1 MTSTMVFMSILA
13 SLIGMIIAAAV
24 SLIPGLHIYNVIAIT
39 MLFTFTAVNMFAG
52 TDPMV
57 LTSFM
62 LGMVVGF
69 SMLFTVSSQYFQ
81 PNDES
86 FRSIM
91 LPHERFLLEGRG
103 HEAVMLGGIG
113 GLLGLF
119 VITILIPIL
128 SGPISTVL
136 KLIQPHHYWILAV
149 VIVFIL
155 MTEWPKDH
163 GVGADP
169 KQRFQDGWVQLLMGY
184 FTFFAAGILG
194 IFIFFRTLVPV
205 ESSFQSL
212 MPVFVGLFSVPSFIM
227 TFVTRTRVPVQHACQ
242 SIQVRKIDIARGG
255 ISGFVAG
262 AFASLNP
269 GMTPGPALLLSGHL
283 TCSSGDRQFLIG
295 GGTARLL
302 YYVGALLLFFLPGVY
317 MRRGGAA
324 INISLFFVPETTE
337 QFLLVCGIIAFI
349 GGFSF
354 LLLAPFSRLCI
365 WLVHKF
371 DYKVFSLIGLIIL
384 VGLTAWITSWQGLII
399 LTVSTMLGIVP
410 NMWHTRRISLLAV
423 LLVPICLNMAG
434 IGPKIAHF
442 LGIY

>member
-1 MTSTMVFMSILA
+1 MTADLIFMSMLA
-13 SLIGMIIAAAV
+13 SLGGMVIAAAV

-39 MLFTFTAVNMFAG
+39 MLFTFTAVDVFSG
-52 TDPMV
+52 VDPMI
-57 LTSFM
+57 LTAFM

-69 SMLFTVSSQYFQ
+69 SMLFTVSSQFFQ

-113 GLLGLF
+113 GLAGLF
-119 VITILIPIL
+119 FITLALPVL
-128 SGPISTVL
+128 SGPLSIVL
-136 KLIQPHHYWILAV
+136 KLIKPHHYWILGV

-163 GVGADP
+163 GVGANP
-169 KQRFQDGWVQLLMGY
+169 RQRLQDGWVQLLMGY
-184 FTFFAAGILG
+184 FTFFTAGILG
-194 IFIFFRTLVPV
+194 MFIFYRTLVPV
-205 ESSFQSL
+205 GSAFQSL

-227 TFVTRTRVPVQHACQ
+227 TFVTKTRIPPQHACQ
-242 SIQVRKIDIARGG
+242 SVQVRKTDIARGS
-255 ISGFVAG
+255 ITGFIAG
-262 AFASLNP
+262 AFAGLNP

-283 TCSSGDRQFLIG
+283 TCSSGEKQFLIG
-295 GGTARLL
+295 GGAGRLL

-337 QFLLVCGIIAFI
+337 QFLLVCGIIAMI
-349 GGFSF
+349 GGISF
-354 LLLAPFSRLCI
+354 LLLSPFSRLCI
-365 WLVHKF
+365 WLVSRF
-371 DYKVFSLIGLIIL
+371 DYRIFSWTGLLIL
-384 VGLTAWITSWQGLII
+384 VGLTSWITGWQGLLI

-410 NMWHTRRISLLAV
+410 NMWHTRRINLLAV
-423 LLVPICLNMAG
+423 LMVPICLNMAG
-434 IGPKIAHF
+434 IGPRIAHF
-442 LGIY
+442 LGLY